1 MQALVT
7 GAAGF
12 LGGHIVGAL
21 LARGDSVVALDHRLN
36 GKALTASALARV
48 QPIEADILEADA
60 VERAAR
66 GCAAIFHCAA
76 IVGVDAYVD
85 RPTQT
90 METEVFGLRNV
101 CAAARAQE
109 SANPIVITCSSSA
122 VYGHAGGAQPLD
134 ETMEVAPV
142 STYGIA
148 KRFGELYLAAQHA
161 EYGLR
166 SAAVRIFNIYGPL
179 QDERLVLPRFI
190 RRAMDGQPLEIYDS
204 GGQTRDFVFV
214 ADVVATMLA
223 AASSVEGFEV
233 INACSGHETSVL
245 ELAQLAISLSSS
257 TSQIVEKPKPE
268 RRKPFEV
275 QRSCGSRAR
284 VEALF
289 GPLPRTP
296 LSEGVT
302 RTIDSMRRERSEN
315 RRAQL

>member
-12 LGGHIVGAL
+12 LGSHIVEAL
-21 LARGDSVVALDHRLN
+21 LARGDNVVALDHRLN
-36 GKALTASALARV
+36 GKALTASTLARV
-48 QPIEADILEADA
+48 QPIEADILAADA

-101 CAAARAQE
+101 CAASRAQGRPG
-109 SANPIVITCSSSA
+109 PIVITCSSSA
-122 VYGHAGGAQPLD
+122 VYGHAGGAEPLD
-134 ETMEVAPV
+134 EIMEVAPV

-148 KRFGELYLAAQHA
+148 KRFGELYLAAQYA
-161 EYGLR
+161 EHGLR
-166 SAAVRIFNIYGPL
+166 SAAMRIFNIYGPF

-190 RRAMDGQPLEIYDS
+190 RCAIGGQPLEIYDS
-204 GGQTRDFVFV
+204 GVQTRDFVFV

-223 AASSVEGFEV
+223 AASSVDGAEL
-233 INACSGHETSVL
+233 INACSGDETSVL
-245 ELAQLAISLSSS
+245 ELAQLAISLSGS
-257 TSQIVEKPKPE
+257 TSLIVEKPRPE

-275 QRSCGSRAR
+275 QRSWGSRAR
-284 VEALF
+284 LETLF

-296 LSEGVT
+296 LSEGVR
-302 RTIDSMRRERSEN
+302 RTIESMRRERSGQ
-315 RRAQL
+315 RRVQL